1 MKVVVIGGGIAG
13 LSIGWRLVQQGAE
26 VTVLERAQP
35 GMGATWA
42 SAGMIAVT
50 AENGDENSPE
60 AKLGRASAALWPA
73 FAAEVEEKSGRKIG
87 FEKPGT
93 VIVARNAEESA
104 QLAVRAKNAPSAK
117 MMSADEARAL
127 EPMLKPGIAGALF
140 DPDEAQID
148 NRAIGLALAKA
159 FVRAGGSLQSNEAVV
174 RIEMENGRAIGAR
187 TPFSHHHADAFVLA
201 AGAWTAQIEG
211 LPKDAVPPVFPVK
224 GEMLA
229 LDPPDGVGIPH
240 HAIWGNE
247 IYLVPRLRRLFVG
260 ATVARNGFDT
270 TPTDDAEEWLFTR
283 ALGLLPQLD
292 DWKISDHWAGL
303 RPGSPDNLPLL
314 GATTVANVFV
324 ASGQYRNGILLAP
337 SIAEALC
344 SLVLGRSPS
353 FDIRVFD
360 PRRFADH
367 SLAKVGA
374 SG

>member
-35 GMGATWA
+35 GMGSTWA
-42 SAGMIAVT
+42 SAGMIAAT
-50 AENGDENSPE
+50 AENGDENSPD

-73 FAAEVEEKSGRKIG
+73 FAAEIEEKSGRKIG
-87 FEKPGT
+87 YEKPGT
-93 VIVARNAEESA
+93 LIVARNAEESA
-104 QLAVRAKNAPSAK
+104 QLSLRAKNAPSAK
-117 MMSADEARAL
+117 MMTAAEARVL
-127 EPMLKPGIAGALF
+127 EPMLAPDIAGALF

-148 NRAIGLALAKA
+148 NRAVGLALARA

-174 RIEMENGRAIGAR
+174 RMEMLEGKAIGAV
-187 TPFSHHHADAFVLA
+187 TPFSHHHADAFVIA
-201 AGAWTAQIEG
+201 AGAWSSQIEG
-211 LPKDAVPPVFPVK
+211 LPKDAVPPIVPVK

-229 LDPPDGVGIPH
+229 LEPPDGVGIPH

-247 IYLVPRLRRLFVG
+247 VYLVPRLRRLFVG

-283 ALGLLPQLD
+283 AMTLLPQLD
-292 DWKISDHWAGL
+292 GWKISEHWAGL
-303 RPGSPDNLPLL
+303 RPGSPDDLPLL
-314 GATTVANVFV
+314 GASSVANVFV

-337 SIAEALC
+337 AIAEAMC

-360 PRRFADH
+360 PRRFTDH
-367 SLAKVGA
+367 SLAKAGA